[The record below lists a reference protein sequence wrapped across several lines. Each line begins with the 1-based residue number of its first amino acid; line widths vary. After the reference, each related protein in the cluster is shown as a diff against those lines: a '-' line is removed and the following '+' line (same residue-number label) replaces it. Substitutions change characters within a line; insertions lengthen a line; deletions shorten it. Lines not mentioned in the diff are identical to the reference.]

1 MKELNRKFNNMN
13 KEIIESIWNK
23 VIPSGEGEF
32 EYKLL
37 SKESIPQL
45 NIGFDKKSQ
54 KCLILELPFDFDKPF
69 QQFEK
74 ENLSLKYFKKEK
86 CLCIILN
93 DDFFKDLFDDLILS
107 IYSKISKI
115 SNPEEYSE
123 LFTRHFFKWSAF
135 FENKKTDGLTRDQ
148 VKGLIGELI
157 YLKNLLLNRQLSI
170 DDILHS
176 WRGPYDEGHDFVFE
190 FTDYEIK
197 TIETTK
203 NSVRISSEF
212 QLESEKGKELELVV
226 IFVNQDN
233 ENGLSLKSLI
243 DEIKLIV
250 LDRFGDNSIFINSL
264 AQKGLII
271 GDLDQY
277 EIYRYTPI
285 EEISYD
291 SSKENFP
298 KLIRSS
304 IPEEINKLN
313 YNIRLNLI
321 EEFIIQKKQF

>member
-1 MKELNRKFNNMN
+1 MN
-13 KEIIESIWNK
+13 KEIIKNIWNK
-23 VIPSGEGEF
+23 IIPSGAGEF

-37 SKESIPQL
+37 SKESVPQL
-45 NIGFDKKSQ
+45 NIGFNKKSQ
-54 KCLILELPFDFDKPF
+54 RCLILELPFDFDKSF

-107 IYSKISKI
+107 IYSKIYNI
-115 SNPEEYSE
+115 SNTEEYSE

-148 VKGLIGELI
+148 VKGLIGELF
-157 YLKNLLLNRQLSI
+157 YLKNLLLNSELII
-170 DDILHS
+170 DDILLS

-197 TIETTK
+197 TIESSK
-203 NSVRISSEF
+203 NNVRISSEF

-226 IFVNQDN
+226 ILVKLEN

-243 DEIKLIV
+243 NDIKTIV
-250 LDRFGDNSIFINSL
+250 LDKFGDNSIFINAL
-264 AQKGLII
+264 AQKGLTI
-271 GDLDQY
+271 GDLEQY

-291 SSKENFP
+291 SNKENFP

-304 IPEEINKLN
+304 IPEEINKVN

-321 EEFIIQKKQF
+321 EEFIINKKQF

>member
-1 MKELNRKFNNMN
+1 MN
-13 KEIIESIWNK
+13 KEIIENIWK
-23 VIPSGEGEF
+23 KIIPSGEGEF

-45 NIGFDKKSQ
+45 NIGFNKKSQ
-54 KCLILELPFDFDKPF
+54 RCLILELPFDFDKTF

-93 DDFFKDLFDDLILS
+93 DDFFNDLFDDLILS
-107 IYSKISKI
+107 IYSKIYNI
-115 SNPEEYSE
+115 SNTEEYSE

-135 FENKKTDGLTRDQ
+135 FENKKTDGLTREQ
-148 VKGLIGELI
+148 VKGFIGELF
-157 YLKNLLLNRQLSI
+157 YLKNLLHSSEI
-170 DDILHS
+170 SVDDVLIS
-176 WRGPYDEGHDFVFE
+176 WRGPYDEGHDFIFE
-190 FTDYEIK
+190 FRDYEIK
-197 TIETTK
+197 TIESSK

-226 IFVNQDN
+226 IFVNPDN

-243 DEIKLIV
+243 NDIKTIV
-250 LDRFGDNSIFINSL
+250 LDKLGDNSIFINAL
-264 AQKGLII
+264 AQKGLTI

-285 EEISYD
+285 GEISYD
-291 SSKENFP
+291 STSENFP

-313 YNIRLNLI
+313 YSISLNLI
-321 EEFIIQKKQF
+321 EEFIINKKQF

>member
-1 MKELNRKFNNMN
+1 MN
-13 KEIIESIWNK
+13 KEIIENIWSK
-23 VIPSGEGEF
+23 IIPSGEGEF

-45 NIGFDKKSQ
+45 NIGYNKKNQ
-54 KCLILELPFDFDKPF
+54 RCLILELPFDFHKPF

-107 IYSKISKI
+107 IYSKIYNI
-115 SNPEEYSE
+115 SNTEEYSE

-148 VKGLIGELI
+148 VKGLIGELF
-157 YLKNLLLNRQLSI
+157 YLKNLLLNSEQI
-170 DDILHS
+170 VDYILLS
-176 WRGPYDEGHDFVFE
+176 WRGPYDEGHDFVFD

-197 TIETTK
+197 TVECLK
-203 NSVRISSEF
+203 NNVRISSEF
-212 QLESEKGKELELVV
+212 QLESEKGKKLELVV
-226 IFVNQDN
+226 IFVNPDN
-233 ENGLSLKSLI
+233 VNGLSLKSLI
-243 DEIKLIV
+243 NDIKTIV
-250 LDRFGDNSIFINSL
+250 LDKLGDNSIFINAL
-264 AQKGLII
+264 AQKGLTI

-277 EIYRYTPI
+277 EIYRYIPI

-291 SSKENFP
+291 STRENFP

-304 IPEEINKLN
+304 IPEEINKIN

-321 EEFIIQKKQF
+321 EEFIINKKQF

>member
-1 MKELNRKFNNMN
+1 MN
-13 KEIIESIWNK
+13 KKIIENIWNK
-23 VIPSGEGEF
+23 IIPSREGEF

-45 NIGFDKKSQ
+45 NIGFNKKSQ
-54 KCLILELPFDFDKPF
+54 RCLILELPFDFDKPF

-107 IYSKISKI
+107 IYSKIYNI
-115 SNPEEYSE
+115 SNTEEYSE
-123 LFTRHFFKWSAF
+123 LFTRHFFKWSSF

-148 VKGLIGELI
+148 VKGLIGELF
-157 YLKNLLLNRQLSI
+157 YLKNLLLNSELI
-170 DDILHS
+170 VDDILLS

-197 TIETTK
+197 TIESSK
-203 NSVRISSEF
+203 NNVRISSEF
-212 QLESEKGKELELVV
+212 QLESEKGKELLLVV
-226 IFVNQDN
+226 IFVNTDIK
-233 ENGLSLKSLI
+233 NGLSLKSLI
-243 DEIKLIV
+243 NDIKTIV
-250 LDRFGDNSIFINSL
+250 LNKLGDNLIFINAL
-264 AQKGLII
+264 AQKGLTI

-291 SSKENFP
+291 SNRENFP

-304 IPEEINKLN
+304 IPEEINKIN

-321 EEFIIQKKQF
+321 EEFIINKKQF

>member
-1 MKELNRKFNNMN
+1 MN
-13 KEIIESIWNK
+13 KAIIENIWSK
-23 VIPSGEGEF
+23 IIPSGEGEF

-45 NIGFDKKSQ
+45 NIGFNKKSQ
-54 KCLILELPFDFDKPF
+54 RCLILELPFDFDKPF

-107 IYSKISKI
+107 IYSKIFNI
-115 SNPEEYSE
+115 SNTEEYSE

-135 FENKKTDGLTRDQ
+135 FENKKTDGLSRDQ

-157 YLKNLLLNRQLSI
+157 YLKNLLLNSELI
-170 DDILHS
+170 VDDILLS
-176 WRGPYDEGHDFVFE
+176 WRGPYDEGHDFVFD
-190 FTDYEIK
+190 FKDYEIK
-197 TIETTK
+197 TIESSK
-203 NSVRISSEF
+203 NNVRISSEF

-233 ENGLSLKSLI
+233 EKGLSLKSLI
-243 DEIKLIV
+243 NDIKTIV
-250 LDRFGDNSIFINSL
+250 LDKFGDNSIFINAI
-264 AQKGLII
+264 AQKGLTI
-271 GDLDQY
+271 GDLDQF

-291 SSKENFP
+291 STRENFP

-321 EEFIIQKKQF
+321 DEFIINKKHF

>member
-1 MKELNRKFNNMN
+1 MN

-23 VIPSGEGEF
+23 IIPSGEGEF

-45 NIGFDKKSQ
+45 NIGFNKKSQ
-54 KCLILELPFDFDKPF
+54 RCLILELPFDFDKPF

-93 DDFFKDLFDDLILS
+93 DEFFKDLFDDLILS
-107 IYSKISKI
+107 IYSKIYNI
-115 SNPEEYSE
+115 SNTEVYSE

-148 VKGLIGELI
+148 VKGLIGELF
-157 YLKNLLLNRQLSI
+157 YLKNLLLNSELI
-170 DDILHS
+170 VDDILLS

-197 TIETTK
+197 TIESSK

-212 QLESEKGKELELVV
+212 QLESEKGKELELIV
-226 IFVNQDN
+226 IFVNPDN

-243 DEIKLIV
+243 NDIKKIV
-250 LDRFGDNSIFINSL
+250 LDKLGDNSIFINAL
-264 AQKGLII
+264 AQKGLTI

-277 EIYRYTPI
+277 EIYRYKPI

-291 SSKENFP
+291 VNRENFP

-321 EEFIIQKKQF
+321 EEFITNKKQF

>member
-1 MKELNRKFNNMN
+1 MN
-13 KEIIESIWNK
+13 KEIIENIWNK
-23 VIPSGEGEF
+23 IIPSGEGEF

-45 NIGFDKKSQ
+45 NIGFNKKSQ
-54 KCLILELPFDFDKPF
+54 RCLILELPFDFDKPF

-74 ENLSLKYFKKEK
+74 ENLSLRYLKKEK

-107 IYSKISKI
+107 IYSKIHNI
-115 SNPEEYSE
+115 SNTEEYSE

-135 FENKKTDGLTRDQ
+135 FENKRTDGLTREQ
-148 VKGLIGELI
+148 VKGFIGEL
-157 YLKNLLLNRQLSI
+157 YYFKNLLLSSEINVDEL
-170 DDILHS
+170 LFS

-190 FTDYEIK
+190 FRDYEIK
-197 TIETTK
+197 TIESSK
-203 NSVRISSEF
+203 NSIRISSEF

-226 IFVNQDN
+226 IFVDPNN
-233 ENGLSLKSLI
+233 ENGVSLKSLI
-243 DEIKLIV
+243 NDIKKIV
-250 LDRFGDNSIFINSL
+250 IDKLGDNSIFINAL
-264 AQKGLII
+264 AQKGLNI

-277 EIYRYTPI
+277 EIFRYTPI

-291 SSKENFP
+291 STKENFP

-321 EEFIIQKKQF
+321 EEFIINKKQF

>member
-1 MKELNRKFNNMN
+1 MN
-13 KEIIESIWNK
+13 KEIIENIWNK
-23 VIPSGEGEF
+23 IIPSGEGEF

-45 NIGFDKKSQ
+45 NIGFNKKSQ
-54 KCLILELPFDFDKPF
+54 RCLILELPFDFDKPF

-74 ENLSLKYFKKEK
+74 ENLSLKYLKREK

-93 DDFFKDLFDDLILS
+93 DNFFKDLFDDLILS
-107 IYSKISKI
+107 IYSKIYNI
-115 SNPEEYSE
+115 SNTEEYSE
-123 LFTRHFFKWSAF
+123 FFIRHFFKWSAF

-148 VKGLIGELI
+148 VKGLIGELF
-157 YLKNLLLNRQLSI
+157 YLRNLLINSEFSVDELLI
-170 DDILHS
+170 S

-197 TIETTK
+197 TIESSK

-212 QLESEKGKELELVV
+212 QLESEKGKELELVIISMV
-226 IFVNQDN
+226 LDI
-233 ENGLSLKSLI
+233 EKGISLKTLI
-243 DEIKLIV
+243 NDIKTIV
-250 LDRFGDNSIFINSL
+250 LNKLGDNSIFINAL
-264 AQKGLII
+264 AQKGLTI
-271 GDLDQY
+271 GDLEQY

-291 SSKENFP
+291 STKENFP

-304 IPEEINKLN
+304 LPEQVINLN

-321 EEFIIQKKQF
+321 EEFIIYKKQF

>member
-1 MKELNRKFNNMN
+1 MN
-13 KEIIESIWNK
+13 KEIIENIWNK
-23 VIPSGEGEF
+23 IIPSGEGEF

-45 NIGFDKKSQ
+45 NIGFNKKSQ
-54 KCLILELPFDFDKPF
+54 RCLILELPLDYDKPF

-107 IYSKISKI
+107 IYSKIYNI
-115 SNPEEYSE
+115 YNTEEYSE

-135 FENKKTDGLTRDQ
+135 FENKKTDGLTREQ
-148 VKGLIGELI
+148 VKGLIGELF
-157 YLKNLLLNRQLSI
+157 YLKNLLLTSKI
-170 DDILHS
+170 DVDDVLIS

-197 TIETTK
+197 TIESSK
-203 NSVRISSEF
+203 NNVRISSEF
-212 QLESEKGKELELVV
+212 QLQSEKGKELELVV
-226 IFVNQDN
+226 IFVNPDN
-233 ENGLSLKSLI
+233 ENGLSLKLLI
-243 DEIKLIV
+243 NEVKTIV
-250 LDRFGDNSIFINSL
+250 LDKLGDNSIFINTL
-264 AQKGLII
+264 AQKGLTI

-277 EIYRYTPI
+277 EVYRYTPI

-291 SSKENFP
+291 STKENFP
-298 KLIRSS
+298 KLIRST
-304 IPEEINKLN
+304 IPEEVYKLN
-313 YNIRLNLI
+313 YSIRLNLI
-321 EEFIIQKKQF
+321 EKFIINKKQF

>member
-1 MKELNRKFNNMN
+1 MN
-13 KEIIESIWNK
+13 KEIIENIWNK
-23 VIPSGEGEF
+23 IIPSGEGEF

-37 SKESIPQL
+37 SKDSIPQL
-45 NIGFDKKSQ
+45 NIGFNKKSQ
-54 KCLILELPFDFDKPF
+54 RCLILELPFDFDKSF

-107 IYSKISKI
+107 IYSKIYNI
-115 SNPEEYSE
+115 FNTEEYSE

-148 VKGLIGELI
+148 VKGLIGELF
-157 YLKNLLLNRQLSI
+157 YLKNLLLNSELNVDGLLI
-170 DDILHS
+170 S

-190 FTDYEIK
+190 FIDYEVK
-197 TIETTK
+197 TIESSK

-226 IFVNQDN
+226 IFVNPDN

-243 DEIKLIV
+243 NDIKIIV
-250 LDRFGDNSIFINSL
+250 LDKLGDNSIFINAL
-264 AQKGLII
+264 AQKGLSI

-285 EEISYD
+285 QEISYD
-291 SSKENFP
+291 STRENFP
-298 KLIRSS
+298 KLIHSL

-313 YNIRLNLI
+313 YKIRLNLLEDFQI
-321 EEFIIQKKQF
+321 NKKEF

>member
-1 MKELNRKFNNMN
+1 MN
-13 KEIIESIWNK
+13 KEIIDSIWNK
-23 VIPSGEGEF
+23 FIPSGKGEF
-32 EYKLL
+32 EYKSL
-37 SKESIPQL
+37 SKESIPRL
-45 NIGFDKKSQ
+45 NIGYNKKSQ
-54 KCLILELPFDFDKPF
+54 RCLILELPFGFEKPF

-107 IYSKISKI
+107 IYGKINNI
-115 SNPEEYSE
+115 SDIEEYSE

-148 VKGLIGELI
+148 VKGLIGELF
-157 YLKNLLLNRQLSI
+157 YLKNLLLNSKLNV
-170 DDILHS
+170 DDLLIS
-176 WRGPYDEGHDFVFE
+176 WRGPYDEGHDFIFE

-197 TIETTK
+197 TIESSK
-203 NSVRISSEF
+203 NNVRISSEF
-212 QLESEKGKELELVV
+212 QLESEKGKQLELVV
-226 IFVNQDN
+226 IFVNPDN
-233 ENGLSLKSLI
+233 QNGVSIKSLI
-243 DEIKLIV
+243 NDIKTIV
-250 LDRFGDNSIFINSL
+250 HEKLGDNSIFINAL
-264 AQKGLII
+264 DQKGLTI

-277 EIYRYTPI
+277 QIYRYTPI

-298 KLIRSS
+298 KLIRTS

-313 YNIRLNLI
+313 YNIRLNLL
-321 EEFIIQKKQF
+321 EEFIINKKQF

>member
-1 MKELNRKFNNMN
+1 MN
-13 KEIIESIWNK
+13 KEIIENIWNK
-23 VIPSGEGEF
+23 IIPSGEGEF

-45 NIGFDKKSQ
+45 NIGFNKKSQ
-54 KCLILELPFDFDKPF
+54 RCLILELPFDFDKPF

-107 IYSKISKI
+107 IYSKIYNI
-115 SNPEEYSE
+115 FNTEEYSE

-148 VKGLIGELI
+148 VKGLIGELF
-157 YLKNLLLNRQLSI
+157 YLKNLLVNLESSVDELLI
-170 DDILHS
+170 S

-197 TIETTK
+197 TIESSK

-226 IFVNQDN
+226 IFVNPDN

-243 DEIKLIV
+243 NDIKTIV
-250 LDRFGDNSIFINSL
+250 LDKLGDNSIFINAL
-264 AQKGLII
+264 AQKGLTI
-271 GDLDQY
+271 GDLVQY

-291 SSKENFP
+291 SNRENFP
-298 KLIRSS
+298 KLICSS

-321 EEFIIQKKQF
+321 EEFIINKKQF

>member
-1 MKELNRKFNNMN
+1 MN
-13 KEIIESIWNK
+13 KEIIENIWNTI
-23 VIPSGEGEF
+23 IPSGEGEF

-45 NIGFDKKSQ
+45 NIGFNKKSQ
-54 KCLILELPFDFDKPF
+54 RCLILELPLDFDKPF

-93 DDFFKDLFDDLILS
+93 DDFFKDLFNDLILS
-107 IYSKISKI
+107 IYSKIYNI
-115 SNPEEYSE
+115 SNTEEYSE

-148 VKGLIGELI
+148 VKGLIGELF
-157 YLKNLLLNRQLSI
+157 YLKNLILNSELNVDELLI
-170 DDILHS
+170 S
-176 WRGPYDEGHDFVFE
+176 WRGPYDEGHDFVLE

-197 TIETTK
+197 TIERSK
-203 NSVRISSEF
+203 NNVRISSEF

-226 IFVNQDN
+226 ILVNIDN

-243 DEIKLIV
+243 NDIKKNV
-250 LDRFGDNSIFINSL
+250 LDKLGDNSIFINAL
-264 AQKGLII
+264 AQKGLSI
-271 GDLDQY
+271 GDLEQY
-277 EIYRYTPI
+277 EIYRYTPV

-291 SSKENFP
+291 SKRENFP

-321 EEFIIQKKQF
+321 EEFIINKKKF

>member
-1 MKELNRKFNNMN
+1 MN

-23 VIPSGEGEF
+23 IIPSGEGEF

-37 SKESIPQL
+37 SKESTPQL
-45 NIGFDKKSQ
+45 NIGFNKKSQ
-54 KCLILELPFDFDKPF
+54 RCLILELPFDFDKPF

-93 DDFFKDLFDDLILS
+93 DEFFKDLFDDLILS
-107 IYSKISKI
+107 IYSKIYNI
-115 SNPEEYSE
+115 SNTEEYSE

-148 VKGLIGELI
+148 VKGLIGELF
-157 YLKNLLLNRQLSI
+157 YLKNLLLNSELI
-170 DDILHS
+170 VDDILLS

-197 TIETTK
+197 TIESSK

-212 QLESEKGKELELVV
+212 QLESEKGKELELIV
-226 IFVNQDN
+226 IFVNPDN

-243 DEIKLIV
+243 NDIKKIV
-250 LDRFGDNSIFINSL
+250 LDKLGDNSIFINAL
-264 AQKGLII
+264 AQKGLTI

-277 EIYRYTPI
+277 EIYRYKPI

-291 SSKENFP
+291 VNRENFP

-321 EEFIIQKKQF
+321 EEFITNKKQF

>member
-1 MKELNRKFNNMN
+1 MN
-13 KEIIESIWNK
+13 KEIIENIWSK
-23 VIPSGEGEF
+23 IIPSGEGEF

-45 NIGFDKKSQ
+45 NIGYNKNSQ
-54 KCLILELPFDFDKPF
+54 RCLILELPFDFDKPF

-107 IYSKISKI
+107 IYSKIYNI
-115 SNPEEYSE
+115 SNTEEYSE

-148 VKGLIGELI
+148 VKGLIGELF
-157 YLKNLLLNRQLSI
+157 YLKNLLLNSELII
-170 DDILHS
+170 DDILLS

-197 TIETTK
+197 TIESSK
-203 NSVRISSEF
+203 NNVRISSEF

-226 IFVNQDN
+226 ISVNLVN

-243 DEIKLIV
+243 NDIKTIV
-250 LDRFGDNSIFINSL
+250 LDKLGDNSIFINAL

-271 GDLDQY
+271 GDLQQY
-277 EIYRYTPI
+277 EIYHYTPI

-291 SSKENFP
+291 SNRENFP

-313 YNIRLNLI
+313 YTIRLNLI
-321 EEFIIQKKQF
+321 EEFIIKKKLF

>member
-1 MKELNRKFNNMN
+1 MN
-13 KEIIESIWNK
+13 KEIIENIWNK
-23 VIPSGEGEF
+23 IIPSGEGEF

-45 NIGFDKKSQ
+45 NIGFNKKSQ
-54 KCLILELPFDFDKPF
+54 RCLILELPFDFNKSF

-86 CLCIILN
+86 CLCIILD

-107 IYSKISKI
+107 IYSKIYNI
-115 SNPEEYSE
+115 SNTEEYSE

-135 FENKKTDGLTRDQ
+135 FENKKTDGLTKEQ
-148 VKGLIGELI
+148 VKGLIGELF
-157 YLKNLLLNRQLSI
+157 YLKNLLLNSELNVDELLI
-170 DDILHS
+170 S

-190 FTDYEIK
+190 YTDYEIK
-197 TIETTK
+197 TIESSK
-203 NSVRISSEF
+203 NNVRISSEF
-212 QLESEKGKELELVV
+212 QLESEKGKKLELVV
-226 IFVNQDN
+226 VFVNPDN

-243 DEIKLIV
+243 NDIKKIV
-250 LDRFGDNSIFINSL
+250 LDKLGDNSIFINAL
-264 AQKGLII
+264 AQKGLTI

-277 EIYRYTPI
+277 EIYRYKPI

-291 SSKENFP
+291 VNRENFP

-321 EEFIIQKKQF
+321 EEFITNKKQF

>member
-1 MKELNRKFNNMN
+1 MN
-13 KEIIESIWNK
+13 KEIIENIWNK
-23 VIPSGEGEF
+23 IIPSGEGEF

-45 NIGFDKKSQ
+45 NIGFNKKNQ
-54 KCLILELPFDFDKPF
+54 RCLILELPLDYDKPF

-107 IYSKISKI
+107 IYSKIHNI
-115 SNPEEYSE
+115 NNTEDYSE
-123 LFTRHFFKWSAF
+123 LFTKHFFKWSAF
-135 FENKKTDGLTRDQ
+135 FENKKTDGLKRDQ
-148 VKGLIGELI
+148 AKGLIGELF
-157 YLKNLLLNRQLSI
+157 YLKNLLLNSNLNV
-170 DDILHS
+170 DDLLIS

-197 TIETTK
+197 TIESSK

-226 IFVNQDN
+226 IFVNPDN
-233 ENGLSLKSLI
+233 ENGLCLKSLI
-243 DEIKLIV
+243 NDIKIIV
-250 LDRFGDNSIFINSL
+250 HDKLGDNSIFINAL
-264 AQKGLII
+264 AQKGLTI

-277 EIYRYTPI
+277 KIYRYTPI

-291 SSKENFP
+291 INRKNFP

-321 EEFIIQKKQF
+321 DEFITNKKQF